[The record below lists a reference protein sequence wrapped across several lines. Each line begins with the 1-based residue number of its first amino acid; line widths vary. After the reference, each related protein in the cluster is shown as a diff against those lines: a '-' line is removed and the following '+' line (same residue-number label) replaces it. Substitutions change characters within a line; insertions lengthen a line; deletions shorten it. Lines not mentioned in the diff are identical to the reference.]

1 MVCREPYANTT
12 SSTVDSPISSQYDE
26 MDALLIFDN
35 VFVPWERVLLYNN
48 PEAIWSI
55 KSDTASSSLAFYQC
69 FEYRLPNKARIY
81 NCDCF

>member
-35 VFVPWERVLLYNN
+35 VFVLGNV
-48 PEAIWSI
+48 
-55 KSDTASSSLAFYQC
+55 FYFIIIQKQ
-69 FEYRLPNKARIY
+69 FGL
-81 NCDCF
+81 